1 MRSNPAGTGTGI
13 ISEIRPEPESNK
25 IRPEPEFWLQV
36 WYVFT
41 QISICQNEVGKP
53 PFVACISDVIPLLKK
68 LHYEVNSVDS
78 AGIGTLK
85 SSVLSE
91 LQRYFDT
98 MYGVKSSREY
108 GIATSEI

>member
-1 MRSNPAGTGTGI
+1 MFLLKSQ
-13 ISEIRPEPESNK
+13 
-25 IRPEPEFWLQV
+25 F
-36 WYVFT
+36 
-41 QISICQNEVGKP
+41 CQNEVGKP
-53 PFVACISDVIPLLKK
+53 PFVATKEAEGDHACISDVIPLLNK

-98 MYGVKSSREY
+98 MYGVESSSLPDLGPEK
-108 GIATSEI
+108 TQL